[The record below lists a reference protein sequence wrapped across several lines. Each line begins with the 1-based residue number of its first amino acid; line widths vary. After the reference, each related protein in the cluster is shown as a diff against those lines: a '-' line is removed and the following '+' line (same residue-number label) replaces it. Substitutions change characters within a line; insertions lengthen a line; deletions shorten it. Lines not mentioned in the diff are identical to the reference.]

1 MFLETL
7 LVTLLS
13 APTAPVA
20 EPVKPVLV
28 AQAAPAPAAKPAAEA
43 GKAAEAGRPV
53 ATPAPAATPSTP
65 AAGAGKP
72 AAPQQGKA
80 AEPKPAQ
87 GAAPAAKPAPAMTP
101 EVKSLV
107 DRMQA
112 FYEKTGD
119 FRAGFRQDYKYKTF
133 RRTQTSEGTV
143 TYKKPGLMR
152 WEYQKPSARTF
163 VLAGNKVYAYDPAAQ
178 SLTVGSV
185 DTSQLSASVTFL
197 FGQGKLADE
206 FAITK
211 GACKD
216 CKGTLLVLDPL
227 KAEPRFR
234 QVRLEVDPASAQVLK
249 STVVDPDG
257 SENTISFLGLK
268 TNVGIAADSFK
279 LDVPDDT
286 RVDDFTK
293 GKKQ

>member
-7 LVTLLS
+7 LATLLS
-13 APTAPVA
+13 AQPVTQSTAPA
-20 EPVKPVLV
+20 AQAPV
-28 AQAAPAPAAKPAAEA
+28 AQAAPSGT
-43 GKAAEAGRPV
+43 GK
-53 ATPAPAATPSTP
+53 PSTP
-65 AAGAGKP
+65 AP
-72 AAPQQGKA
+72 ST
-80 AEPKPAQ
+80 PK
-87 GAAPAAKPAPAMTP
+87 APATPDAKPAEAAKKPAPPMTP

-119 FRAGFRQDYKYKTF
+119 FKAGFRQDYKYKTF
-133 RRTQTSEGTV
+133 RRTQTSEGQV

-152 WEYQKPSARTF
+152 WEYQKPSVRTF
-163 VLAGNKVYAYDPAAQ
+163 VLAGNKIYAYDPAAQ
-178 SLTVGSV
+178 SLTVAGV

-206 FAITK
+206 FAISK
-211 GACKD
+211 GTCKD

-227 KAEPRFR
+227 KQEPRFK
-234 QVRLEVDPASAQVLK
+234 QVRLEVDPTSAQVLK

-257 SENTISFLGLK
+257 SENTISFLDLK
-268 TNVGIAADSFK
+268 TNVGLSADSFK

-293 GKKQ
+293 QKKQ

>member
-1 MFLETL
+1 MFLEAL

-13 APTAPVA
+13 APAVPGASAAQPAPAVGTQATPAPTPAA
-20 EPVKPVLV
+20 EAGKTPGTGK
-28 AQAAPAPAAKPAAEA
+28 AATPPAPAAKPAD
-43 GKAAEAGRPV
+43 
-53 ATPAPAATPSTP
+53 S
-65 AAGAGKP
+65 KP
-72 AAPQQGKA
+72 AV
-80 AEPKPAQ
+80 
-87 GAAPAAKPAPAMTP
+87 AKPAPAMTP
-101 EVKSLV
+101 EVKTLV

-119 FRAGFRQDYKYKTF
+119 FRASFRQDYKYKTF

-163 VLAGNKVYAYDPAAQ
+163 VLAGNKVYAHDPAAQ

-234 QVRLEVDPASAQVLK
+234 QVRLEVDPGSAQVLK

-257 SENTISFLGLK
+257 SENAISFINLK
-268 TNVGIAADSFK
+268 TNVGIAAESFK
-279 LDVPDDT
+279 MDVPDDT

-293 GKKQ
+293 GQKK

>member
-7 LVTLLS
+7 LATLLS
-13 APTAPVA
+13 SQAVPAAQAVPA
-20 EPVKPVLV
+20 QPVLV
-28 AQAAPAPAAKPAAEA
+28 AQGAP
-43 GKAAEAGRPV
+43 
-53 ATPAPAATPSTP
+53 
-65 AAGAGKP
+65 AGAGKP
-72 AAPQQGKA
+72 LVTPPTGATKAPAAQGVNPVTPAPTAKPPAVESGKTAVAAPQA
-80 AEPKPAQ
+80 SASD
-87 GAAPAAKPAPAMTP
+87 AKPVVKTAPPMTP
-101 EVKSLV
+101 EVKTLV

-119 FRAGFRQDYKYKTF
+119 FKAGFRQDYKYKTF
-133 RRTQTSEGTV
+133 KRTQTSEGVV

-152 WEYQKPSARTF
+152 WEYQKPSVRTF
-163 VLAGNKVYAYDPAAQ
+163 VLAGNKVYMYDPPAQ
-178 SLTVGSV
+178 SLTVASM

-206 FAITK
+206 FAISK

-227 KAEPRFR
+227 KVEPRFK
-234 QVRLEVDPASAQVLK
+234 QVRLEVDPATAQVLK

-257 SENTISFLGLK
+257 SENAISFLDLK
-268 TNVGIAADSFK
+268 TNVGISADSFK
-279 LDVPDDT
+279 MDVPDDT

-293 GKKQ
+293 QKKQ

>member
-7 LVTLLS
+7 LATLLS
-13 APTAPVA
+13 SQAVPAAQAVPA
-20 EPVKPVLV
+20 QPVLV
-28 AQAAPAPAAKPAAEA
+28 AQGAP
-43 GKAAEAGRPV
+43 
-53 ATPAPAATPSTP
+53 
-65 AAGAGKP
+65 AGAGKP
-72 AAPQQGKA
+72 LVTPPTGATKAPAAQGVNPVTPAPKPPAAETGKPAAAAPQ
-80 AEPKPAQ
+80 PS
-87 GAAPAAKPAPAMTP
+87 APDAKPVVKTAPPMTP
-101 EVKSLV
+101 EVKTLV

-119 FRAGFRQDYKYKTF
+119 FKAGFRQDYKYKTF
-133 RRTQTSEGTV
+133 KRTQTSEGVV

-152 WEYQKPSARTF
+152 WEYQKPSVRTF
-163 VLAGNKVYAYDPAAQ
+163 VLAGNKVYMYDPPAQ
-178 SLTVGSV
+178 SLTVASM

-227 KAEPRFR
+227 KVEPRFK
-234 QVRLEVDPASAQVLK
+234 QVRLEVDPATAQVLK

-257 SENTISFLGLK
+257 SENAISFLDLK
-268 TNVGIAADSFK
+268 TNVGISADSFK
-279 LDVPDDT
+279 MDVPDDT

-293 GKKQ
+293 QKKQ